1 MAKTTGSKVL
11 ADMFKG
17 YGITHVFYVPQVIST
32 ALVAMEDLGIR
43 RVVAHSEKGAAY
55 MADGYA
61 RAKGSPGVCLA
72 QPIGASNLASGLRDA
87 FMAHTPVIAISG
99 GPMPVSRY
107 RYAYQEVEDFGQF
120 DCVTKANYNVDTVAR
135 LPDMVRQA
143 FRDATTG
150 SPGPVHLRFQGR
162 RSDAPLGEGDIEALC
177 EPEFVC
183 VPPFRPSPEVQ
194 RVKDAVEALITA
206 KRPVII
212 AGGGVVHSKAQKEV
226 VELAELLQIPVAT
239 SPNGKGT
246 ILENHPLSIGVVG
259 TYSRECANRAVH
271 EADLVFYIGSPAGG
285 MVTANWTVPG
295 ANAEVMQLDIEADEL
310 GRNYPNK
317 VALLGDAQ
325 AALQLMIAQA
335 KGQTTEHQAW
345 VGRVQELVASW
356 REAFAAKMAS
366 NDMPIR
372 PERLCKELEAALPA
386 DAILVS
392 DTGHAGMWT
401 TQMIEL
407 KQAGQ
412 RYIRCAGSLGWGLPG
427 ALGVKVAMPDRP
439 VICFTG
445 DGGMYYHLPELETA
459 LRYGI
464 NLVVVVNNNRALSQE
479 LPQLTINY
487 GGKLRGNA
495 NEMWKFSED
504 FNFAKVAEAMGCAGI
519 RVEKPGDIKDA
530 LKKALAM
537 NRPVVVE
544 VMTDVNIMAPTAWMP
559 TTGNKA

>member
-11 ADMFKG
+11 ADMFKA

-61 RAKGSPGVCLA
+61 RAKGAPGVCLS

-87 FMAHTPVIAISG
+87 FMAHAPVIAISG
-99 GPMPVSRY
+99 GPMPASRY

-120 DCVTKANYNVDTVAR
+120 DCVTKANYNVDTVGR
-135 LPDMVRQA
+135 LPDMIRQA

-162 RSDAPLGEGDIEALC
+162 RSDAPLGEGDIEAVC
-177 EPEFVC
+177 EPQFAS
-183 VPPFRPSPEVQ
+183 VPPFRPSAEMQ
-194 RVKDAVEALITA
+194 HVKDGVAALIAA
-206 KRPVII
+206 KRPVIV
-212 AGGGVVHSKAQKEV
+212 AGGGVMHSKAQKEV
-226 VELAELLQIPVAT
+226 VALAELLQIPVAT

-246 ILENHPLSIGVVG
+246 ILENHPLSLGVVG

-285 MVTANWTVPG
+285 LVTGNWTVPG
-295 ANAEVMQLDIEADEL
+295 AHAQVMQLDIEANEL

-317 VALLGDAQ
+317 VTLLGDAQ
-325 AALQLMIAQA
+325 ATLALMSAEAQGKTA
-335 KGQTTEHQAW
+335 QHQDW
-345 VGRVQELVASW
+345 VSHVQALVATW
-356 REAFAAKMAS
+356 REAFAARMTS

-372 PERLCKELEAALPA
+372 PERLCKELEDALPA
-386 DAILVS
+386 DAILVA

-401 TQMIEL
+401 SQMIEL
-407 KQAGQ
+407 KHLGQ
-412 RYIRCAGSLGWGLPG
+412 RFIRCAGSLGWGLPG
-427 ALGVKVAMPDRP
+427 AMGVKVAMPDRP

-459 LRYGI
+459 LRHGI
-464 NLVVVVNNNRALSQE
+464 NLVVVVNNNGALSQE
-479 LPQLTINY
+479 YPSLNRHY
-487 GGKLRGNA
+487 EGNLHGRSD
-495 NEMWKFSED
+495 ELWRFSP
-504 FNFAKVAEAMGCAGI
+504 FNFAKVAESMGCVGI
-519 RVEKPGDIKDA
+519 RVEHPDEIKGA
-530 LKKALAM
+530 LQKAFAL
-537 NRPVVVE
+537 NKPVVVE
-544 VMTDVNIMAPTAWMP
+544 VISDVKVMAPAAWAP
-559 TTGNKA
+559 PV